1 MAVADGSPVR
11 KARGKGR
18 LRRLQRVR
26 KTEVESVRVRQ
37 RRAAIS
43 WCNLSIV
50 SRGNKDCQQLT

>member
-11 KARGKGR
+11 KARGRGR

-26 KTEVESVRVRQ
+26 KTEVVLGRVRE

-43 WCNLSIV
+43 
-50 SRGNKDCQQLT
+50 